1 MRSRKKRI
9 SRAVLGAGL
18 VLVLMMGLYGI
29 KNYLGLWSRFFETQQ
44 EPEYV
49 VIVPEPRKLR
59 NDHPYSLHLDAS
71 EHKIPGG
78 IKDDE
83 ELERLKSFGR
93 LVEVKDAK
101 GYTLMEQ
108 QHGKPY
114 LLPEAAQI
122 LKEIGLTFDHI
133 TQSKHF
139 FTVTST
145 TRTIESQKKL
155 QRSNINAT
163 TLSAHSFGNAFDIS
177 YIRFDG
183 VKDFNYELKKQL
195 ELVLADFQFRKKILV
210 IKERKQSCYH
220 ITCL

>member
-1 MRSRKKRI
+1 MRRKKKQI
-9 SRAVLGAGL
+9 VRAVILTGL
-18 VLVLMMGLYGI
+18 VLVMLMGVYVI
-29 KNYLGLWSRFFETQQ
+29 KNHRGLWSLFFETRKEQ
-44 EPEYV
+44 EYV

-59 NDHPYSLHLDAS
+59 NDHPYSLHLEAS

-83 ELERLKSFGR
+83 ELLRFMSIGR
-93 LVEVKDAK
+93 LVEVKDGK
-101 GYTLMEQ
+101 GYTLMDQ
-108 QHGKPY
+108 DHGSPY
-114 LLPEAAQI
+114 LLPEAVQI

-133 TQSKHF
+133 TESKHF

-145 TRTIESQKKL
+145 TRTVESQKKL

>member
-1 MRSRKKRI
+1 MGRRKKRN
-9 SRAVLGAGL
+9 VWG
-18 VLVLMMGLYGI
+18 VLVAGMVVFMLMGVYVI
-29 KNYLGLWSRFFETQQ
+29 KNHRELWSRFFETQK

-78 IKDDE
+78 IKDDV
-83 ELERLKSFGR
+83 ELERFKSLGR
-93 LVEVKDAK
+93 LVEVKVGK
-101 GYTLMEQ
+101 GYTLMDQ
-108 QHGKPY
+108 DHGVPY
-114 LLPEAAQI
+114 LLPEAVQI

-133 TQSKHF
+133 TQSKHY

-183 VKDFNYELKKQL
+183 VKDYNHELRKKL
-195 ELVLADFQFRKKILV
+195 ELVLADFQHRKKILV
-210 IKERKQSCYH
+210 IREKKQSCYH

>member
-1 MRSRKKRI
+1 M
-9 SRAVLGAGL
+9 AGL
-18 VLVLMMGLYGI
+18 VLVLLMGLYVI
-29 KNYLGLWSRFFETQQ
+29 KNHSGWWCRFFETQKY
-44 EPEYV
+44 PEYV
-49 VIVPEPRKLR
+49 IIIPEPRKLR
-59 NDHPYSLHLDAS
+59 NDHPYSLHLEAS

-78 IKDDE
+78 INDDE
-83 ELERLKSFGR
+83 ELERLKSLGR
-93 LVEVKDAK
+93 LVQVKNAK
-101 GYTLMEQ
+101 GYILRDQ
-108 QHGKPY
+108 QHGTPY

-122 LKEIGLTFDHI
+122 LIEIGLTFDYV

-155 QRSNINAT
+155 QRTNINAT

-210 IKERKQSCYH
+210 VKERKQSCYH